1 MFSFDMLKA
10 IESEGGNMIIY
21 LIFFAQEEDGLFFP
35 NRGIT

>member
-21 LIFFAQEEDGLFFP
+21 LIFFAQEENGLFFP
-35 NRGIT
+35 NSDIT